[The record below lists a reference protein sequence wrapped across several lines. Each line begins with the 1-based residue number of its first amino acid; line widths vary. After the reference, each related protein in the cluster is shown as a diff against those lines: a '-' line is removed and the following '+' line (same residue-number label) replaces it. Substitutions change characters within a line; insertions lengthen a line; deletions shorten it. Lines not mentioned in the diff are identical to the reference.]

1 MRCLA
6 IDYGEKRIGLAVSDI
21 SNTIATSYKFI
32 INSSKKFENIK
43 EIIEELKVTHIVIGL
58 PLLLNGQKG
67 EKALKVEEFSKE
79 LNNILGNKIE
89 IIFEDERLTTV
100 SAERIL
106 LQGDLSR
113 KKRKNKIDA
122 LAATLI
128 LQKYLDKRI
137 IWQEHIIMI

>member
-137 IWQEHIIMI
+137 I